1 MKEASTKKMMD
12 YLSMYN
18 LDQYFPGTYK
28 DKLQLFSF
36 TEGEDLFVPGER
48 LDRLYFLV
56 EGKIKIYTLTPEGQS
71 LINRFKKPLAVIGDV
86 EYIKQSAVLNS
97 VEAVSSG
104 EMIGF
109 PYAALKDLEKE
120 HPAILRF
127 LLEMVAHKFYTEA
140 HFTSMHMLYPVEVR
154 LAGYLLSISSVGEG
168 TAFHQEMRTSNLSE
182 LAEWIGTS
190 YRHLNRVLRKMEADE
205 VIERSRGSIMIKNL
219 QELRLLAK
227 GNIYE

>member
-1 MKEASTKKMMD
+1 MKEANTKKMMD
-12 YLSMYN
+12 YLSMYD
-18 LDQYFPGTYK
+18 LDQYFPGPYK

-36 TEGEDLFVPGER
+36 TEGEDLFVPGEK

-86 EYIKQSAVLNS
+86 EYVKQSAVLNS

-109 PYAALKDLEKE
+109 PYTALKDLEKE

-127 LLEMVAHKFYTEA
+127 LLEMVAHKFYTES

>member
-1 MKEASTKKMMD
+1 MKEGNIQKITD
-12 YLSMYN
+12 YLIKYD
-18 LDQYFPGTYK
+18 LEKYFPGSYK

-36 TEGEDLFVPGER
+36 TEGEDLFVPGEK

-86 EYIKQSAVLNS
+86 EYVKESAVLNS
-97 VEAVSSG
+97 VEAVSPG

-109 PYAALKDLEKE
+109 PYAALKELEKE
-120 HPAILRF
+120 HPSILRF
-127 LLEMVAHKFYTEA
+127 LLEMVAHKFYTES
-140 HFTSMHMLYPVEVR
+140 HFTSMHMLYPVDVR
-154 LAGYLLSISSVGEG
+154 LAGYLLSISSAGEG
-168 TAFHQEMRTSNLSE
+168 TAFHQEMRTSSLSE

-190 YRHLNRVLRKMEADE
+190 YRHLNRVLKKMEADGI
-205 VIERSRGSIMIKNL
+205 IERARGSIMIKNPA
-219 QELRLLAK
+219 QLRQLAK